1 MYILESCLAIIQSIT
16 IRSEHN
22 KYLREYLGNV
32 LTSKSLE
39 LSNENIVVTLSKV
52 RPCSSDSLRQ
62 LERLMVECTTTGGRP
77 SLEAT
82 RVQGR
87 ARERGSLEAGLEGSR
102 WTQE

>member
-1 MYILESCLAIIQSIT
+1 MYILESCLAISQRKT
-16 IRSEHN
+16 IRSEHI
-22 KYLREYLGNV
+22 KYLREY

-87 ARERGSLEAGLEGSR
+87 ARGRGSLEAGLEGSR